1 VTVSGLTI
9 SGANAA
15 NYTLAQPTTSANITA
30 KELSVNGITA
40 SNKQYDA
47 VSRVKLRSTGI
58 LMGVVDGDRVSFNTA
73 QAIGA
78 FANVNAG
85 TGKVV
90 KVSGLA
96 ITGPNAA
103 NYTLTQ
109 PITRA
114 TITAKELTVSDIT
127 ANDKEYDS
135 GTTAIIGDTA
145 NLVGAISGDDVTL
158 NATQAEGAFADADVA
173 EGKIV
178 SVSGLTISG
187 ADARNYSLT
196 QPTTSA
202 NITAKEL
209 TVNGITASH
218 KQYDGTSKANFKSA
232 ATLEGLIKEEEVTLN
247 TSQAIGAFAN
257 ADVGTGKA
265 VNLFGLAITG
275 PNAANYTLTQP
286 TTKANIT
293 AKELTVSGITSSDKE
308 YDGAT
313 AATLKGNASLVGV
326 IAGDDVTLNAT
337 QAAGAFTNADVAEGK
352 IVNVSGL
359 TISGA
364 DTGNYSL
371 TQPTTSANITT
382 KELTVNGITAS
393 DKEYDGTTTATL
405 VATTT
410 ASLAGVISGD
420 DVTLNATQAEGAFAD
435 ANANAGTGKTVT
447 VSGLT
452 ISGDDAANYTLT
464 QPNTLASV
472 KAKPVGHTV
481 PEKQDPSDDTEEDM
495 GSLISDATGND
506 TDDSII
512 DQVEI
517 GLETTPEIILMGNG
531 VEISDGDDS
540 PGTDDNTDFGSV
552 YIYQNT
558 GAPVTFTI
566 LNIGNA
572 PLTLNGN
579 PIIEVSG
586 DHRLDFNVT
595 SNPSIAVKT
604 GGKTT
609 FEVAFNPSEPGMRSA
624 VLSIANDDTNE
635 DPYTF
640 SISGLGKMMPAV
652 DPLEVDPSSF
662 TLSKLNASP
671 PSVESGKQ
679 VTITV
684 VVTNISKAGGSYRAE
699 LRVNGVIDTIR
710 EVMVAAGESITL
722 NFDITRNAGSYEIDI
737 GGQKTHFE
745 VVNSPGSKF
754 WWFLIAL
761 GIVLLVPSVFLLS
774 RTRRS

>member
-1 VTVSGLTI
+1 
-9 SGANAA
+9 
-15 NYTLAQPTTSANITA
+15 
-30 KELSVNGITA
+30 
-40 SNKQYDA
+40 
-47 VSRVKLRSTGI
+47 
-58 LMGVVDGDRVSFNTA
+58 
-73 QAIGA
+73 
-78 FANVNAG
+78 
-85 TGKVV
+85 
-90 KVSGLA
+90 
-96 ITGPNAA
+96 
-103 NYTLTQ
+103 
-109 PITRA
+109 
-114 TITAKELTVSDIT
+114 
-127 ANDKEYDS
+127 
-135 GTTAIIGDTA
+135 
-145 NLVGAISGDDVTL
+145 
-158 NATQAEGAFADADVA
+158 
-173 EGKIV
+173 
-178 SVSGLTISG
+178 
-187 ADARNYSLT
+187 
-196 QPTTSA
+196 
-202 NITAKEL
+202 
-209 TVNGITASH
+209 
-218 KQYDGTSKANFKSA
+218 
-232 ATLEGLIKEEEVTLN
+232 
-247 TSQAIGAFAN
+247 
-257 ADVGTGKA
+257 
-265 VNLFGLAITG
+265 
-275 PNAANYTLTQP
+275 
-286 TTKANIT
+286 
-293 AKELTVSGITSSDKE
+293 
-308 YDGAT
+308 
-313 AATLKGNASLVGV
+313 
-326 IAGDDVTLNAT
+326 
-337 QAAGAFTNADVAEGK
+337 
-352 IVNVSGL
+352 
-359 TISGA
+359 
-364 DTGNYSL
+364 
-371 TQPTTSANITT
+371 
-382 KELTVNGITAS
+382 
-393 DKEYDGTTTATL
+393 
-405 VATTT
+405 
-410 ASLAGVISGD
+410 
-420 DVTLNATQAEGAFAD
+420 
-435 ANANAGTGKTVT
+435 
-447 VSGLT
+447 
-452 ISGDDAANYTLT
+452 
-464 QPNTLASV
+464 
-472 KAKPVGHTV
+472 
-481 PEKQDPSDDTEEDM
+481 M